1 MTSLYHLA
9 HQDLAWAWRQRCRS
23 SSIPAAMVYFAA
35 YDHKKRLNSPFSC
48 ALCGHLNLLN
58 WAQTWIRAV
67 VVQVHT
73 PTLELGSGQVCISW
87 VTSRRCHPF
96 LPCNPLTLLPPC
108 WHEYFYSHSLIPVS
122 DPTKK
127 IGLWCWA
134 GIFFFKPG
142 QFPTRF
148 PCRAVQTPALAQKQ
162 RQQHCRRL
170 SDRSLRGSVL
180 FQQKVRPIAKYQL
193 QKNLS
198 KLELHTTFPITA
210 GKITGISHL
219 RQ

>member
-1 MTSLYHLA
+1 MRSFKSARLSTNLNQSSGCASTHTYTRAGQWASLHQLSHL
-9 HQDLAWAWRQRCRS
+9 
-23 SSIPAAMVYFAA
+23 
-35 YDHKKRLNSPFSC
+35 KKVP
-48 ALCGHLNLLN
+48 
-58 WAQTWIRAV
+58 
-67 VVQVHT
+67 
-73 PTLELGSGQVCISW
+73 P
-87 VTSRRCHPF
+87 
-96 LPCNPLTLLPPC
+96 LPPLQPPD
-108 WHEYFYSHSLIPVS
+108 S
-122 DPTKK
+122 PTTVLARVFLQPFIDSCIRSNQKNRPLML
-127 IGLWCWA
+127 GWD
-134 GIFFFKPG
+134 FFFKPG